1 MQAAERPRDKEG
13 NAGAPPAACDPA
25 FSPVPPH
32 VYFLT
37 MTLTSRWIRGLSA
50 AAGLIPALS
59 AAAVLIPALSA
70 IGAQAPPPSVT
81 IPRIETSIT
90 IDAVLDESVWSQAVR
105 LDGFYQYRPVDS
117 RPAEDSTVV
126 LLWYAPDAIH
136 VGILAYD
143 RQPETVRATLSD
155 RDNIDSDDQVTIYL
169 DTFNDRRR
177 AYFFGVNPL
186 GVQDDGM
193 RAEGGFS
200 TSGFGSGT
208 VDRNPDFL
216 WQSKGRK
223 TEFGW
228 VAEIRIP
235 FKSLRWG
242 GGGEMT
248 WGFNVQ
254 RTTRRTGYE
263 DTWTD
268 VRRANASFLGQSG
281 SITGIQD
288 IHRGVVTEF
297 QPTVVANAPGR
308 RLTDGR
314 YQRDDIAAE
323 LGANLRLGFTSLT
336 LDATYNPDFS
346 QVESDV
352 GLVTI
357 NERFALFFPERRPF
371 FLEGI
376 DLFSSPNN
384 LVYTRTVANPLAGA
398 KITGK
403 FGAWSLA
410 HLTALDEFS
419 QSGNLDTDQKALVNI
434 TRVRRDI
441 GSGSVAGLTLTN
453 RDEDGNFNRVLAADA
468 RLIFGGMYY
477 FAAQAGMAV
486 TNNLEGD
493 VAADEVGGLWEVEV
507 DRTGRGWGFNY
518 KLTGI
523 GEDFETW
530 SGFVNRTGIVT
541 GRAFNRLTAYGKR
554 GALVEQVQFFG
565 GGSRIWSSD
574 NALGSGALEGS
585 EELNG
590 SARLR
595 GGWELN
601 GSAEHGFVRFAN
613 DDYAVYQVAGDTGPE
628 PFPLATGVF
637 DVFSGQ
643 LRVTTPTFLSWDAN
657 ASVQFGETA
666 IFPEAAP
673 GRFTSASLTLNHR
686 PTSAIRLGLSL
697 TAQQLRRARD
707 GSEFG
712 RTILPRLKV
721 EVQPNR
727 ALFFR
732 FVGEYRS
739 ERQAAPVDPISGRPI
754 LIGSAPGSASATD
767 RLRMDLL
774 ASYEPTAGTV
784 FFLGYGSSLRGERP
798 LTFRMLERQDDAL
811 FLKAAYLFRW

>member
-1 MQAAERPRDKEG
+1 MILWR
-13 NAGAPPAACDPA
+13 AGRCPAAATQSTTGGALPR
-25 FSPVPPH
+25 PY
-32 VYFLT
+32 YFLA
-37 MTLTSRWIRGLSA
+37 MRI
-50 AAGLIPALS
+50 
-59 AAAVLIPALSA
+59 AVLSLLIAVPLA
-70 IGAQAPPPSVT
+70 AQAPAPTVA
-81 IPRIETSIT
+81 IPRIETST
-90 IDAVLDESVWSQAVR
+90 NVDGSLDEPVWRQAAR

-126 LLWYAPDAIH
+126 LLWYSPDAIH

-143 RQPETVRATLSD
+143 REPQSVRATLSD
-155 RDNIDSDDQVTIYL
+155 RDNIGSDDQVTIFL

-208 VDRNPDFL
+208 QDRNPDFL
-216 WQSKGRK
+216 WQSKGRL
-223 TEFGW
+223 TSFGW
-228 VAEIRIP
+228 QVEVRIP

-242 GGGEMT
+242 GSGEMT

-254 RTTRRTGYE
+254 RVTRRTGYE

-268 VRRANASFLGQSG
+268 VRRANASFLAQAG
-281 SITGIQD
+281 SITGIHD

-297 QPTVVANAPGR
+297 QPAVVANAPGR
-308 RLTDGR
+308 RLGDGS
-314 YQRDDIAAE
+314 YQRDDIDAE

-398 KITGK
+398 KLTGK
-403 FGAWSLA
+403 FGAWSVA
-410 HLTALDEFS
+410 HLSAIDEFS
-419 QSGNLDTDQKALVNI
+419 QSGRLAADQDAFANI

-441 GSGSVAGLTLTN
+441 GSNSVFGVTLTN
-453 RDEDGNFNRVLAADA
+453 RDEDVNYNRVLAADT
-468 RLIFGGMYY
+468 RMVFGGMYY
-477 FAAQAGMAV
+477 FAAQFGV
-486 TNNLEGD
+486 SKTHTRTDDIIEDRDGRI
-493 VAADEVGGLWEVEV
+493 WELEV
-507 DRTGRGWGFNY
+507 DRTGRSWGFNY
-518 KLTGI
+518 KLTGV
-523 GEDFETW
+523 GEDFTTW

-541 GRAFNRLTAYGKR
+541 GRAFNRLTWYGAR
-554 GALVEQVQFFG
+554 GASIEQVQMFG
-565 GGSRIWSSD
+565 GGSRIWSTD

-585 EELNG
+585 EELNA
-590 SARLR
+590 SLRLR
-595 GGWELN
+595 GGWEIN
-601 GSAEHGFVRFAN
+601 GSGEHGFVRFEP
-613 DDYAVYQVAGDTGPE
+613 DDYVSYMVDSEGGPSA
-628 PFPLATGVF
+628 FPLASGVF
-637 DVFSGQ
+637 DAFSGQ
-643 LRVTTPTFLSWDAN
+643 VRVTTPTFQGWDVSG
-657 ASVQFGETA
+657 SVEFGETA

-673 GRFTSASLTLNHR
+673 GKFSSASLTLNHR
-686 PTSAIRLGLSL
+686 PSSAVRLGVSL
-697 TAQQLRRARD
+697 RAQELRRARD
-707 GSEFG
+707 NSEFA
-712 RTILPRLKV
+712 RTILPRVKL

-732 FVGEYRS
+732 VVGEYRS
-739 ERQAAPVDPISGRPI
+739 ERQAALVDPVDGLPIM
-754 LIGSAPGSASATD
+754 IGPNPVGATATD
-767 RLRMDLL
+767 QLRVDWL

-784 FFLGYGSSLRGERP
+784 FFAGYGSTLRGDRP
-798 LTFRMLERQDDAL
+798 LTMRNLERQDDAF